1 MGGSSDIGVQ
11 YEAENLNDVD
21 MTEQFSG
28 TLDLVM
34 YNAGAAIIAKGD
46 AVELLATDTT
56 YGYMRGVRQLDVSVG
71 RSDLIAG
78 GALETIAVGATGLV
92 RVKGVQTG
100 VLCTSA
106 ITQGVRLGVHA
117 SVDGRLAAATAT
129 TQLGAIYLLDE
140 TGDRA
145 TVWWQNQLGL

>member
-1 MGGSSDIGVQ
+1 MGGITGRGVQ

-28 TLDLVM
+28 TLDLEF
-34 YNAGAAIIAKGD
+34 YNAGGVTIAKGD

-56 YGYMRGVRQLDVSVG
+56 YGYMRGVRQLDVSIG

-78 GALETIAVGATGLV
+78 GALEEILVGQTGQV

-100 VLCTSA
+100 VLCTSG

-117 SVDGRLAAATAT
+117 TIDGRLASATAT